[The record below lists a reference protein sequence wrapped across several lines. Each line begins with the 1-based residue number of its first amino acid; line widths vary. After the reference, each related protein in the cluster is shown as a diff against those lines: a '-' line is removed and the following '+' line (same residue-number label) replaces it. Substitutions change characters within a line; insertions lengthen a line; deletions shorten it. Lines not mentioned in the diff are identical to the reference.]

1 MEKAIN
7 EYVEY
12 ETFKFG
18 LKKAEEINLPNKD
31 VVVKATELF
40 DKFTLE

>member
-1 MEKAIN
+1 LQKAID

-18 LKKAEEINLPNKD
+18 LKKADEINLSNK
-31 VVVKATELF
+31 ELV
-40 DKFTLE
+40 TTA